1 MGKIDQA
8 IALLKD
14 TMAPPT
20 LLSSTSTSTTTTTA
34 AAAASAVTGV
44 TNGSGSDK
52 KGDDEGD
59 QVVID
64 EDDDDDDG
72 DSDEEEDEDEDD
84 DDEEEKSDSDSDD
97 DRYSKIKHKQTLI
110 NKLSQMRKMQAK
122 QKKTALA
129 PPPVQVI
136 SERLKPFQ
144 VQIDAL
150 NSVKTTIGLAAESL
164 KKKEFRWEVRV
175 CFLLFSSS
183 TVWGCLLMTS
193 SAILHYL
200 QFTFIPFSLPSLLHP
215 PCLPELLL
223 SFLFPS
229 SNPHS
234 SPLLLLSS

>member
-14 TMAPPT
+14 TMVPPA
-20 LLSSTSTSTTTTTA
+20 LPSTASTTA
-34 AAAASAVTGV
+34 AAASAASAVAGV

-52 KGDDEGD
+52 KGDDDGD
-59 QVVID
+59 KMVID
-64 EDDDDDDG
+64 VDEDEDDDDDG
-72 DSDEEEDEDEDD
+72 DSDEEEEEDE

-164 KKKEFRWEVRV
+164 KKKEFR
-175 CFLLFSSS
+175 
-183 TVWGCLLMTS
+183 
-193 SAILHYL
+193 
-200 QFTFIPFSLPSLLHP
+200 
-215 PCLPELLL
+215 
-223 SFLFPS
+223 
-229 SNPHS
+229 
-234 SPLLLLSS
+234 

>member
-14 TMAPPT
+14 TMVPPA
-20 LLSSTSTSTTTTTA
+20 LLSSTSTT
-34 AAAASAVTGV
+34 AAASAASAVAGV
-44 TNGSGSDK
+44 TNGSDK

-59 QVVID
+59 KMAID
-64 EDDDDDDG
+64 EDDDDDDDDG
-72 DSDEEEDEDEDD
+72 DSDEEEDE

-164 KKKEFRWEVRV
+164 KKNEFR
-175 CFLLFSSS
+175 
-183 TVWGCLLMTS
+183 
-193 SAILHYL
+193 
-200 QFTFIPFSLPSLLHP
+200 
-215 PCLPELLL
+215 
-223 SFLFPS
+223 
-229 SNPHS
+229 
-234 SPLLLLSS
+234 